1 MWSASQIV
9 LLLLLVLVFVL
20 ESVLPPFQIF
30 STLERLNSPID
41 CTFPTKLLFCKDV
54 RP

>member
-9 LLLLLVLVFVL
+9 LLLVLVLVL

-30 STLERLNSPID
+30 PAFKRLNSPID